1 MTAVDFRRAIVDE
14 SERRAALRRA
24 RKDEHKALRAAL
36 HRTELAKTAALKGDA
51 LQASARTQQLWE
63 VQVSSRR
70 AAWLDALEEDSA
82 AWIPEDR
89 IDELICEATFAEK
102 YPWQYKE
109 FFENA
114 AAKRLDSETRRR
126 MHVHQLTS
134 PAVADAQGFVDA
146 FPEDWQQEFD
156 AEGAADRAA
165 GAMARDSLSSDLPV
179 SAGGALDEEAGLRLE
194 ELYFGKSAQ
203 ALKAEADAAMN
214 EFLAPTAA
222 AAGSVAASDAAA
234 DELDDVLAMLQAG
247 QEAGGPSSVA
257 GGAGSGASV
266 DTDWT
271 TDVVDDDDD
280 VWADAFKEDK

>member
-1 MTAVDFRRAIVDE
+1 MEE

-36 HRTELAKTAALKGDA
+36 HRKELAKSAAFKGDA

-63 VQVSSRR
+63 AQVSSRR

-82 AWIPEDR
+82 EWIPEDR

-102 YPWQYKE
+102 YPWQYKS

-165 GAMARDSLSSDLPV
+165 GAMAREALSSDLPV
-179 SAGGALDEEAGLRLE
+179 SAGGVVDADAGLRLE
-194 ELYFGKSAQ
+194 ELYFGKSA
-203 ALKAEADAAMN
+203 AELKAEADAAMN

-222 AAGSVAASDAAA
+222 AAGAVAASDAAA

-247 QEAGGPSSVA
+247 QETSASGVAA
-257 GGAGSGASV
+257 GGAGASSSV

-271 TDVVDDDDD
+271 TEVADEDDD